1 VGGNGATSP
10 GGTSGA
16 ARADQREHLGEL
28 AGPGVRVLL
37 AGTGSHRS
45 GSALPQVA
53 AVATSLTEAG
63 SALTERCGVDPACL
77 RVLTDPAD
85 PIELG
90 TALAEAAEQATD
102 VLLFYYI
109 GHGVVSADGELHLA
123 TMATDD
129 ARRGLAYKALP
140 FSAVRDALANCRAR
154 VIVIVLDCCFAGR
167 AGGPLGG
174 QGDDGLAAAQV
185 RGTYLLAAAAHD
197 ERALAPPG
205 EGRTAFTGALVDL
218 LREGDPRGPRWLTL
232 GHAYRALALALPA
245 RGLPRPRRYA
255 GGLADDL
262 ALAPNPAYQH
272 PAPAPPLEA
281 RPGEDDQG
289 AEPRSPYPGLAAF
302 GPEDTRFFFGRE
314 RLTDELVQRLA
325 EAAAPGAGPIAV
337 VGPSGSGKSSLL
349 RAGLVPAVGR
359 GALRVAGSAA
369 WPVVVVTPGEAPLGR
384 LATALAAVARV
395 PAGDISEALQQNPGS
410 LAGVLGAAAA
420 GGPAPGPA
428 RVILLIDQFEDLFAL
443 CPDEGQRRAFI
454 EALSAVC
461 AISAGLVVFALRAD
475 FYGRCLAYP
484 ALVASL
490 RDRQV
495 LAGPMTD
502 DELRDVIAGPA
513 QAAGLAIEPG
523 LGDLLLRDIKG
534 GGAGEDDAALPLL
547 SYALLAT
554 WQRRDGRELTLAGYQ
569 ASGGIW
575 GAVAQAAER
584 LYEGLGPAG
593 QDAVRAILLAMIR
606 VGEATAD
613 TLCGADLD
621 ELMTR
626 AFARDAGAFA
636 SARDGLVAA
645 RLITLRQGRAGITH
659 EALLR
664 AWPRLRSWIED
675 GRAGLLDRQRL
686 ADAATTWERERRDP
700 AALYRGSLLE
710 AARRWAADHGRDI
723 SAPQQEFLRA
733 SVELERTEH
742 RRARHRRQALAAV
755 AVLVVAA
762 LVLGLLVVNA
772 RRNAAA
778 SNRNAISQNYAAQ
791 ALTLR
796 YSDPRGAALAALAAW
811 QAAHTVAARGALL
824 SVQMDSYAGP
834 LIGAGIVTAAAF
846 SPDGRYIATT
856 AGTVASRGDQ
866 TVGLWDARTRR
877 QVAVLPVDG
886 HAPSVAFSPNGR
898 TLAAAVIPG
907 GTHPQ
912 PQAVWLWD
920 VATRRLTR
928 VLAGAGA
935 SAVAFSPDGQLLA
948 AGDGGAQVHLWNPV
962 TGAAAGVLPG
972 QFAVINS
979 LAFSRDGRLLAAG
992 GVAGTYVHPGTG
1004 LTRVWDVQTGALVAT
1019 LPDDGASVSSVA
1031 FSPDGSLLAS
1041 AGDNSQIELW
1051 STVTRAEQQPLQGS
1065 GDISAVAFSPDG
1077 TGIVAD
1083 GSDGLVRFWRASPPH
1098 VYYAYE
1104 NTYPGAIFTLA
1115 FSNDGHT
1122 LLIGGLDGVIL
1133 LSQHTHSLS
1142 IPAAVTGVAFSPDG
1156 RMIATTS
1163 LDGSVWVWDAAT
1175 KWPTHVISADP
1186 GGAQTVAFSPDGRL
1200 LASGGS
1206 DGYVRLWDPATGTP
1220 LAALRADGPIV
1231 TGVAFS
1237 PDGSLLAA
1245 ASWQKNPA
1253 NAAQADVP
1261 GGIEV
1266 WDARTR
1272 TLLAR
1277 TPLTDDALAGPA
1289 FAPDGSLL
1297 AYGLDPLNGRAGGA
1311 ALVLANARTLRP
1323 VGPPLPSSSQVW
1335 AVAFSPDGQLVA
1347 AGRDDGTIALWDT
1360 RDRRLTRTIKASA
1373 DRLDDVAFSPNGRIL
1388 AAGGADDMVRLFDVR
1403 TGALIAVLND
1413 HTDVVNDVAFSP
1425 DGQTLAS
1432 AGGDG
1437 YVLLWATDPQ
1447 SAVARLCQALR
1458 GPTLAG
1464 EWASLKT
1471 GLGPPPC

>member
-1 VGGNGATSP
+1 MGGNGATSS
-10 GGTSGA
+10 GGASGA
-16 ARADQREHLGEL
+16 AGADQREL

-53 AVATSLTEAG
+53 AVATSLTAAG
-63 SALTERCGVDPACL
+63 SALTERCAVDPACL
-77 RVLTDPAD
+77 RVLPDPAD

-90 TALAEAAEQATD
+90 IALAEAAEQATD

-140 FSAVRDALANCRAR
+140 FSAVREALASCRAR

-167 AGGPLGG
+167 AGAPLGG
-174 QGDDGLAAAQV
+174 RDDDVLAAAQV

-205 EGRTAFTGALVDL
+205 ERLTAFTGALVEL

-262 ALAPNPAYQH
+262 VLAPNPAYQH
-272 PAPAPPLEA
+272 PAPAPPPKA
-281 RPGEDDQG
+281 RLGEDDQG

-302 GPEDTRFFFGRE
+302 GSEDTRFFFGRE
-314 RLTDELVQRLA
+314 RLIDELVHRLA
-325 EAAAPGAGPIAV
+325 EAAAQGGGPIAV

-349 RAGLVPAVGR
+349 RAGLVPTVGR
-359 GALRVAGSAA
+359 GALGVVGSVA
-369 WPVVVVTPGEAPLGR
+369 WPFVLVTPGEAPLQR
-384 LATALAAVARV
+384 LATVLAAVTRV
-395 PAGDISEALQQNPGS
+395 PPGDLSEALRRDPGS
-410 LAGVLGAAAA
+410 LADVLGAAAT

-443 CPDEGQRRAFI
+443 CPDEGERRAFI
-454 EALSAVC
+454 EALSAACVT
-461 AISAGLVVFALRAD
+461 SAGLVVFALRAD

-484 ALVASL
+484 ALAASL
-490 RDRQV
+490 HDRQV
-495 LAGPMTD
+495 LVGPMTD

-534 GGAGEDDAALPLL
+534 GGAGGDDAALPLL

-554 WQRRDGRELTLAGYQ
+554 WQRRDGQNLTLAGYQ

-584 LYEGLGPAG
+584 LYQGLGPAG
-593 QDAVRAILLAMIR
+593 QDALRAILLAMIR

-613 TLCGADLD
+613 TLCAADLD

-626 AFARDAGAFA
+626 AFAGDADAFA
-636 SARDGLVAA
+636 SARDGLAAA
-645 RLITLRQGRAGITH
+645 RLITLRQGRAEITH

-664 AWPRLRSWIED
+664 AWPRLRGWIED
-675 GRAGLLDRQRL
+675 GRADLLDRQRL

-710 AARRWAADHGRDI
+710 AARRWGADHSREV
-723 SAPQQEFLRA
+723 SAAQQEFLQA
-733 SVELERTEH
+733 SAELERAEH
-742 RRARHRRQALAAV
+742 RRSRHRRQALAAV

-762 LVLGLLVVNA
+762 LVLGLLAVNA
-772 RRNAAA
+772 QRNAAA

-824 SVQMDSYAGP
+824 SVQMDSYDGP

-856 AGTVASRGDQ
+856 AGTLASRRDQ
-866 TVGLWDARTRR
+866 TVTLWDARTRR
-877 QVAVLPVDG
+877 QVAILPVDG
-886 HAPSVAFSPNGR
+886 SAPSVAFSPDGR
-898 TLAAAVIPG
+898 TLAAAVVPG
-907 GTHPQ
+907 GTHPH

-928 VLAGAGA
+928 VLAGPGA
-935 SAVAFSPDGQLLA
+935 SALAFSPDGRLLA
-948 AGDGGAQVHLWNPV
+948 AGEGGARVHLWNPV
-962 TGAAAGVLPG
+962 TGAPAGVLPG
-972 QFAVINS
+972 QFAIVES
-979 LAFSRDGRLLAAG
+979 LAFSPDGRLLAAG
-992 GVAGTYVHPGTG
+992 GVAGTYAHPGPG
-1004 LTRVWDVQTGALVAT
+1004 LTRVWDVRTGALVAT
-1019 LPDDGASVSSVA
+1019 LPDDGANVVSSVA

-1051 STVTRAEQQPLQGS
+1051 STVTRTAQQPLHGS
-1065 GDISAVAFSPDG
+1065 GDIGAVAFSPDG
-1077 TGIVAD
+1077 IDIVAD
-1083 GSDGLVRFWRASPPH
+1083 GSDDLVRFWRASPPH

-1104 NTYPGAIFTLA
+1104 NTYPGAILTLA
-1115 FSNDGHT
+1115 FSSDGHT

-1133 LSQHTHSLS
+1133 LSQHTHNLS
-1142 IPAAVTGVAFSPDG
+1142 IPAGVTGVAFSPDG
-1156 RMIATTS
+1156 RLIATAS
-1163 LDGSVWVWDAAT
+1163 LDGLVRLWDAAT
-1175 KWPTHVISADP
+1175 NWPTHVISADP
-1186 GGAQTVAFSPDGRL
+1186 GGAQTLAFSPDRRL
-1200 LASGGS
+1200 LASAGS
-1206 DGYVRLWDPATGTP
+1206 DGYVRLWDPLTGAP
-1220 LAALRADGPIV
+1220 LGALRADGPVV

-1237 PDGSLLAA
+1237 PDGSLVAA
-1245 ASWQKNPA
+1245 ASWAKNPA
-1253 NAAQADVP
+1253 NAAQASVP
-1261 GGIEV
+1261 GDIEV
-1266 WDARTR
+1266 WDARSR

-1277 TPLTDDALAGPA
+1277 TPLTDAALAGPA

-1297 AYGLDPLNGRAGGA
+1297 SYGVDPLNGRPGGA
-1311 ALVLANARTLRP
+1311 EIVLANPRTLRP
-1323 VGPPLPSSSQVW
+1323 LGPPLPSSSQVW

-1360 RDRRLTRTIKASA
+1360 RDRRLIRVIKASA
-1373 DRLDDVAFSPNGRIL
+1373 DRVDDVAFSPNGVIL
-1388 AAGGADDMVRLFDVR
+1388 AAGGEDDMVRLFDVR

-1437 YVLLWATDPQ
+1437 YVFLWPTDPQ
-1447 SAVARLCQALR
+1447 AAVARLCQALR
-1458 GPTLAG
+1458 GPMLAG